1 MTRKNY
7 LTIYNV
13 YHTCQNIESFDNI
26 INATLLIDII
36 FFLLLYIVI
45 TYMLEDNGIIKSHVG
60 QIFEKEKKTFS
71 CIRYYNIGHNG
82 QNRHNGKLVRQWL

>member
-1 MTRKNY
+1 
-7 LTIYNV
+7 
-13 YHTCQNIESFDNI
+13 
-26 INATLLIDII
+26 
-36 FFLLLYIVI
+36 
-45 TYMLEDNGIIKSHVG
+45 MLEDNGIIKSHVG